1 METLQTR
8 AHVVRKERVAA
19 PIVPGFDPES
29 YTLGFI
35 WGQYYITKYTLQR
48 WEAIFNEQERHQ
60 LRTHLFI
67 FAADLLAYG
76 YLDGMEDILYLLPK
90 VKSERFAQIDVD
102 IVEKILPLPPHLTS
116 QYFPQEQRIWYD
128 KAHFDLFVQ
137 WFREHRDQ
145 LEWREAEG
153 RFVLKSDEA

>member
-1 METLQTR
+1 METPESR
-8 AHVVRKERVAA
+8 AHVLRREKLVT
-19 PIVPGFDPES
+19 PPVPNFDPES
-29 YTLGFI
+29 YTFGLY
-35 WGQYYITKYTLQR
+35 WGEYDLTKYTIQR
-48 WEAIFNEQERHQ
+48 WSGIFNEQERYQ
-60 LRTHLFI
+60 LRTRLFM

-76 YLDGMEDILYLLPK
+76 CLDGMEDILDILPEIK
-90 VKSERFAQIDVD
+90 GERYAQIDVD

-145 LEWREAEG
+145 LEWHEAEG
-153 RFVLKSDEA
+153 KFVLKPDEA